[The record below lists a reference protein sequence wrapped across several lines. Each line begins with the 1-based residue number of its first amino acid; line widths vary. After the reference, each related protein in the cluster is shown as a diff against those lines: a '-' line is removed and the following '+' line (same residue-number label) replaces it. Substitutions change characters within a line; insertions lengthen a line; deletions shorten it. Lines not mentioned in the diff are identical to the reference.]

1 MNELSPASAST
12 CGSLPTNCDEMTFPE
27 RSRAVTVFPCAVEV
41 PGTET
46 KNTWLMGS
54 NSRSLAGC
62 ASVSIAKVAPAGVAP
77 PVVPTKNVKPAEL
90 PPFAT
95 PLSTVMIDVPALAM
109 SDALIVAI
117 SCVDERNVVGRAEP
131 LTLTADVGIKLLPFT
146 RMLNAAPPALADPG
160 FKNTMAG
167 VCAVGAGVGAGVG
180 IGVAAGKG
188 VASGRFPPIS
198 TICPPV
204 VLNARPL
211 LPQRMSRSTVPV
223 TPGTVIELTGVK
235 WVRSKDLI
243 TVGPFCWLAK

>member
-54 NSRSLAGC
+54 NSRSFAGC
-62 ASVSIAKVAPAGVAP
+62 ASVSIAKLAPVGVVPAD
-77 PVVPTKNVKPAEL
+77 VPTKKVEPAEL
-90 PPFAT
+90 PPLA
-95 PLSTVMIDVPALAM
+95 PLSTVIIDVRALAT
-109 SDALIVAI
+109 SDALIAAV
-117 SCVDERNVVGRAEP
+117 SCVGEMNVVVRAEP
-131 LTLTADVGIKLLPFT
+131 LSFTADAGIKLLPFT
-146 RMLNAAPPALADPG
+146 VILNAGAPALADPG
-160 FKNTMAG
+160 FKDAMTG

-188 VASGRFPPIS
+188 VATGRFPPIS